1 MLILLIL
8 IIGSRFGGKAV
19 PEAINSLDIENLIK
33 ANFDV
38 TTIDGIENFSI
49 TQLEVL
55 KAIDSSIPVFTFI
68 DNKVMHEQ
76 LVYKKNKEFSD
87 KIFYPSIDNQESARY
102 IFEFID
108 ILRRRNVDNAVL
120 PFNSI
125 ADIESYLLRQWSFL
139 FQRLLREQRENHND
153 SKKFFSISE
162 QIEDIKMAIMSTL
175 SSSQQIEIARGVIK
189 YRRLIDFLLIL
200 FETNKSIIS
209 TEHVKFDELLKKV
222 DIVDI
227 WKVEEEAERGS
238 TSYNMRQALIKK
250 DGTFYLTRF
259 PISLE
264 RISNEWSSF
273 VQCSPNS
280 RGVIVDAISDFSN
293 MPLGRIMRYYSEP
306 IGDKFPQYAKL
317 KSDFNDVSDSGDEY
331 VPF

>member
-1 MLILLIL
+1 MPCPKIFISSTCYDLSPIREQLRSFITKLGYEPILSEYSDILYDPRVHTHTSCVKEVPNVDMLIL

-125 ADIESYLLRQWSFL
+125 ADIE
-139 FQRLLREQRENHND
+139 
-153 SKKFFSISE
+153 
-162 QIEDIKMAIMSTL
+162 
-175 SSSQQIEIARGVIK
+175 
-189 YRRLIDFLLIL
+189 
-200 FETNKSIIS
+200 
-209 TEHVKFDELLKKV
+209 
-222 DIVDI
+222 
-227 WKVEEEAERGS
+227 
-238 TSYNMRQALIKK
+238 
-250 DGTFYLTRF
+250 
-259 PISLE
+259 
-264 RISNEWSSF
+264 
-273 VQCSPNS
+273 
-280 RGVIVDAISDFSN
+280 
-293 MPLGRIMRYYSEP
+293 
-306 IGDKFPQYAKL
+306 
-317 KSDFNDVSDSGDEY
+317 
-331 VPF
+331 